1 MADQDKT
8 DSAEQANANV
18 SASTVGNPQ
27 DEDVDRQDSATATGS
42 NPHYSTARDNRKMSK
57 SRTIRR
63 SMVPKTIRTADGPL
77 RRRQPATPSSPKGGG
92 TSLPVGPAG

>member
-8 DSAEQANANV
+8 DSAEQANANA

-42 NPHYSTARDNRKMSK
+42 NPHYSTARDNPENLEKQNDPQ
-57 SRTIRR
+57 
-63 SMVPKTIRTADGPL
+63 VPGAKNDQNR
-77 RRRQPATPSSPKGGG
+77 
-92 TSLPVGPAG
+92 